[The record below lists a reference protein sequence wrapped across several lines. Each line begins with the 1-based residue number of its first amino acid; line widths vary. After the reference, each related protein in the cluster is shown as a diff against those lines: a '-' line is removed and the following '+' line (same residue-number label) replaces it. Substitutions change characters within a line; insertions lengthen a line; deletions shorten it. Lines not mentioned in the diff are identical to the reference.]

1 MKFHFS
7 SSKWTAHII
16 SLIHLWMNDNISCP
30 TECHVVHSDSFI
42 MQLNW
47 LMLTCSFQFGAVY
60 VSWICLQNLHAP
72 STDSKLVMWF
82 FFLQWDQVYH
92 TTLSHHVQIH
102 SLTLLNQGHSSPSY
116 NPFVPTTTFKT
127 SLGKLGLLIADN
139 FESPEQVHWDKETI

>member
-16 SLIHLWMNDNISCP
+16 SLIHLWMNDDISCP
-30 TECHVVHSDSFI
+30 TEGRVVHSDSFI

-60 VSWICLQNLHAP
+60 VIWIVEYQFAFKNLHAP

-116 NPFVPTTTFKT
+116 IIHLSPQQHFILRKT
-127 SLGKLGLLIADN
+127 WAINSR
-139 FESPEQVHWDKETI
+139 